1 MGKPLLRLSQ
11 VHRVKRILRRS
22 GTSTVCEESRCP
34 NISDCFS
41 RGTATFMILGTRC
54 TRGCSFC
61 NVARGSPPP
70 PDPEEPYRILYA
82 VRELGLSYVV
92 ITSVTR
98 DDLPDGGAS
107 QFALCVRVLKENL
120 PRVRVELLVPDFGGR
135 EEALERVLR
144 EEPDVLNHNV
154 ETVPRLYPTVR
165 KGSHYL
171 RSLNLLRRSKE
182 IAPHIPTKSAL
193 MVGLGESREELVEVM
208 RDLLRV
214 GCDILTV
221 GQYYAPS
228 LRHHPVVRYYGEE
241 EFREL
246 EELARSLG
254 FSQVVCGPHVRSSY
268 RAESFNLSGG
278 YPEERKPLG
287 CVPPS

>member
-1 MGKPLLRLSQ
+1 MGKPLLRLSE

-22 GTSTVCEESRCP
+22 RVSTVCEESRCP
-34 NISDCFS
+34 NISECFG

-61 NVARGSPPP
+61 NVARGSPLP
-70 PDPEEPYRILYA
+70 PDPEEPYRILSA

-135 EEALERVLR
+135 REALEKVLG
-144 EEPDVLNHNV
+144 EEPDVLNHNI
-154 ETVPRLYPTVR
+154 ETVPRLYPVVR
-165 KGSHYL
+165 RGSDYL
-171 RSLNLLRRSKE
+171 RSLNLLRMSKE

-193 MVGLGESREELVEVM
+193 MVGLGECREELIEVM
-208 RDLLRV
+208 RDLRRA
-214 GCDILTV
+214 GCDILTI

-228 LRHHPVVRYYGEE
+228 LRHHPVVRYYREE
-241 EFREL
+241 EFREM
-246 EELARSLG
+246 ERLARSLG
-254 FSQVVCGPHVRSSY
+254 FPHVVCGPGVRSSY
-268 RAESFNLSGG
+268 KAESLNLSGG
-278 YPEERKPLG
+278 YPEGHRP
-287 CVPPS
+287 